1 MLDELERLLKD
12 ATPGPWLMLPG
23 YEASEDWRDDDTEQG
38 DIRLTCAAVNAL
50 PALLRVARAA
60 QELTRT
66 MEVDETIRVSG
77 AGLYGLAEALAAL
90 NEVTP

>member
-1 MLDELERLLKD
+1 MAEKAKETMNLEELQAEI
-12 ATPGPWLMLPG
+12 
-23 YEASEDWRDDDTEQG
+23 EDMPSGNVIMPTG
-38 DIRLTCAAVNAL
+38 DIL
-50 PALLRVARAA
+50 ALLRVARAA

-90 NEVTP
+90 EAL